1 MKRTGVVLGL
11 LTLALGVSEASAS
24 SKSFNFYCAVNYALR
39 ACASVQVFTTPGGS
53 GGTDVVIR
61 VRNLQGALPD
71 QTGGSIITVVALTV
85 PTAATMGA
93 RSGLNVT
100 TVGTV
105 GVVGSPASQ
114 WAFSNAGINTR
125 VELAASTTQRGNIT
139 DGGIQ
144 GCDTPNNGYTT
155 GSTAPNYF
163 DTCASTGNTGWVS
176 FNFHTANLWDAALAE
191 IGLKYDGVV
200 GLTTK
205 VECRTESAPSD
216 PTYCIA
222 ASVTPEPISMALLA
236 TGLLGV
242 GGAGL
247 RRRRKKNQSSSPTH
261 ED

>member
-1 MKRTGVVLGL
+1 MKRTAVVFGL
-11 LTLALGVSEASAS
+11 LALALGTSEASAS

-71 QTGGSIITVVALTV
+71 QTGGSIITTVGLTV
-85 PTAATMGA
+85 PTAAIMGA
-93 RSGLNVT
+93 ASGLNVN

-105 GVVGSPASQ
+105 GVVGSPGTK
-114 WAFSNAGINTR
+114 WGFSSAGINGH
-125 VELAASTTQRGNIT
+125 VELVASTPSRGNNP

-144 GCDTPNNGYTT
+144 GCQ
-155 GSTAPNYF
+155 TAGVAAAHYF
-163 DTCASTGNTGWVS
+163 DTCAGTGNTGWVS
-176 FNFHTANLWDAALAE
+176 FNFHTANLWDASLAE
-191 IGLKYDGVV
+191 VGLKYDGVV
-200 GLTTK
+200 GLSTK
-205 VECRTESAPSD
+205 VECRTESAPTD

-222 ASVTPEPISMALLA
+222 ASVTPEPVSMALLA

-247 RRRRKKNQSSSPTH
+247 RRRRKRMDDTKN
-261 ED
+261 DA